1 MEFGDEFTPVSK
13 LSKEELNEDVLLKQL
28 KQKQNVRKEETAKKR
43 TATLNFFQS
52 FKLSNTESKKRK
64 LDESEDQMDQEDV
77 STHQD
82 TSIDNKSHSSADV
95 EFIKKTIK
103 RQLLNPILDT
113 PQVKE
118 LFNIMQNTVRDNEG
132 TSTVLIGPKSCG
144 KTTLINQCIA
154 KLNDLYPDQFFV
166 IRLNSFIHNDDIS
179 AIREIATQ
187 LNVFLKS
194 HGHPLNI
201 ESRQINNAFKQVLSI
216 LESDVGVSFIFII
229 DNLEDF
235 TTGNKQVLLYNLLDI
250 TTNSKSVCVI
260 GTSTKFTT
268 RELLEKR
275 VRSRFSQRLIIM
287 NKISNI
293 DSFTRE
299 CLKGF
304 KLSEEDQALLDNM
317 DYGIEWNRQFDE
329 IGSNLKKLII
339 MNFNTVRSIKVFN
352 NSMFLPLSMISTN
365 SPLLD
370 DERITLKPPQNY
382 IESLIKSLSTTEIL
396 LAIACARV
404 IEKSN
409 LSALNFNLSYQ
420 EYTAM
425 MKEFNE
431 SRTILKTSSIANHAI
446 LNSVKVTTK
455 IWNADIMKNCWMA
468 LYRLGLLIEYVPNT
482 VERGIAT
489 GNSNKY
495 FMLDDN
501 KMCQLDISLMEL
513 NTLVADKFKTL
524 TKL

>member
-1 MEFGDEFTPVSK
+1 MEFGDEFTPVSR
-13 LSKEELNEDVLLKQL
+13 LSKEELNEDILLKQL
-28 KQKQNVRKEETAKKR
+28 KQKQNIRKEETAKKR
-43 TATLNFFQS
+43 SATLNFFQN
-52 FKLSNTESKKRK
+52 FKLSNTETKKRK
-64 LDESEDQMDQEDV
+64 IDV
-77 STHQD
+77 SDAQEEADNNAD
-82 TSIDNKSHSSADV
+82 TSEVSTDETYSLADV

-103 RQLLNPILDT
+103 KQLLNPTLDT
-113 PQVKE
+113 PQFKE

-144 KTTLINQCIA
+144 KTTLINQCIT
-154 KLNDLYPDQFFV
+154 KLNNLYPDQFFV

-187 LNVFLKS
+187 LNGFLKS
-194 HGHPLNI
+194 HGHSLNI
-201 ESRQINNAFKQVLSI
+201 ESRQINNAFKQVLGI

-250 TTNSKSVCVI
+250 TTNSKLVCVI

-304 KLSEEDQALLDNM
+304 KLSEEDRALLDNM
-317 DYGIEWNRQFDE
+317 EYGLEWNRQFDT
-329 IGSNLKKLII
+329 IGSSLKKLIV
-339 MNFNTVRSIKVFN
+339 MNFNTVRSIRVFN
-352 NSMFLPLSMISTN
+352 NSMFLPLSMISTTL
-365 SPLLD
+365 PLLD
-370 DERITLKPPQNY
+370 DSKISLKPPQNY
-382 IESLIKSLSTTEIL
+382 IQSLIESLSATEVL

-404 IEKSN
+404 LEKSN
-409 LSALNFNLSYQ
+409 LLALNFNLAYQ
-420 EYTAM
+420 EYSAM

-468 LYRLGLLIEYVPNT
+468 LYRLGILIEHVPNT

-513 NTLVADKFKTL
+513 NGLVSDKFKTL